1 MTPFLRAS
9 YIIVGYLLLAA
20 AACAAPRPDPAEP
33 SPQREFTI
41 LKNLVPVT
49 ARAAEAPMGPPFD
62 LDLCV
67 RYKDDRFRLTT
78 SILAAGTIPEAIRQQ
93 KRYTGWKG
101 PYVFV
106 RTSCGGG
113 NRWRCT
119 REEVFRVRNGHL
131 VHLGS
136 VFARPDDP
144 PGSSF
149 QGGRFVDLYNKFEM
163 NDLTG
168 HADAP
173 APWLVLYEKRGRF
186 CVDVPGTWQKNR
198 TEFQRNHKLVH
209 AFMSAKKRVGDKDRF
224 DTTGALLFN
233 AVLSKY
239 CSKTEY
245 LKELGAAAERA
256 LDKEQLCIFLEIV
269 SQVVPG
275 ELPAQEPDSV
285 ALAAI
290 RPGKP
295 ETGHFPHGIPCVLG
309 TP

>member
-1 MTPFLRAS
+1 MIPFLRAS
-9 YIIVGYLLLAA
+9 YITVGYLLLAG
-20 AACAAPRPDPAEP
+20 AACAAPRPDPVEP
-33 SPQREFTI
+33 SPPREFTI
-41 LKNLVPVT
+41 LKNIVTVT
-49 ARAAEAPMGPPFD
+49 ARAAEPTSGSPFD

-67 RYKDDRFRLTT
+67 RYRDDQFRLAT
-78 SILAAGTIPEAIRQQ
+78 SILAAGTVPEAVQQQ
-93 KRYTGWKG
+93 KKYTGWKN

-113 NRWRCT
+113 NRWRCN

-136 VFARPDDP
+136 VFVRSDDRF
-144 PGSSF
+144 GSSF
-149 QGGRFVDLYNKFEM
+149 QNGRFVDLYNKFEM

-186 CVDVPGTWQKNR
+186 CVDVPGTWQKNQA
-198 TEFQRNHKLVH
+198 EFRRNHRLVH
-209 AFMSAKKRVGDKDRF
+209 SFSSEKKSGGDEDRS

-239 CSKTEY
+239 CSKPEY
-245 LKELGAAAERA
+245 LKELRAAAERV

-275 ELPAQEPDSV
+275 ELPAQ
-285 ALAAI
+285 
-290 RPGKP
+290 
-295 ETGHFPHGIPCVLG
+295 
-309 TP
+309 